1 MAPLVSSQTQAQ
13 RPTHTRY
20 WVIVFACVL
29 AVITYIDRVSI
40 SAAAPAM
47 RHDLGL
53 SEVQMGWAFSAFIF
67 SYALCEIPGGLLGDL
82 IGPRKVLMRIVLWWS
97 VFTAATGRTW
107 SFSSLMTTQSLFG
120 VGEAGC
126 FPNLTKAFTA
136 WLPERE
142 HVRAQGIMWLSA
154 RWGGAFTPPLVVLV
168 MKLVGWRN
176 AFGIFGCLGVLWAVA
191 FYFWFRDDPRQH
203 PQVNQ
208 AERDLIARTA
218 PPRAGHG
225 KVPVRK
231 LLRSRQVWMLCWQYF
246 CLSYGWYFYLT
257 WLPTYLR
264 EGRHLEFTH
273 AAWLSVLPLF
283 VGGMGNP
290 GAVLLTGPLTR
301 WTGSV
306 ATARRVIAYAGFA
319 GAAGFLLLSTR
330 VNDPTFAMIAMGIAS
345 FSNDLVMPGSWASAM
360 EVGGK
365 YCGTI
370 SGAMNMWGNMGGALG
385 PMVNGYL
392 LRGALEFKLFAL
404 KWSLHWGAN
413 NWNLTFY
420 VAAGVYLMGIVC
432 WTLLDPVTPLE
443 L

>member
-1 MAPLVSSQTQAQ
+1 MAPPVSRPASAQ

-29 AVITYIDRVSI
+29 AVITYIDRVCI
-40 SAAAPAM
+40 STAAPAM

-53 SEVQMGWAFSAFIF
+53 SAVQMGWAFSAFIF
-67 SYALCEIPGGLLGDL
+67 AYALCEIPGGLMGDL
-82 IGPRKVLMRIVLWWS
+82 IGPRKVLMRIVIWWS

-107 SFSSLMTTQSLFG
+107 GFTSLITTQSLFG

-126 FPNLTKAFTA
+126 FPNLTKAFST

-142 HVRAQGIMWLSA
+142 HVRAQGVMWLSA

-168 MKLVGWRN
+168 MSLVGWRN
-176 AFGIFGCLGVLWAVA
+176 AFAVFGSLGMIWAVA
-191 FYFWFRDDPRQH
+191 FYFWYRDDPRQH
-203 PQVNQ
+203 PGVNQ
-208 AERDLIARTA
+208 AERDLISLAPHRTS
-218 PPRAGHG
+218 GHAH
-225 KVPVRK
+225 VPWRK
-231 LLRSRQVWMLCWQYF
+231 LLGSRQVWLLCWQYF

-290 GAVLLTGPLTR
+290 GAVLLAGPLTR
-301 WTGSV
+301 LTGSV
-306 ATARRVIAYAGFA
+306 ASARRLTASVGFA
-319 GAAGFLLLSTR
+319 GAAGFLLFSTR
-330 VNDPTFAMIAMGIAS
+330 VDDPTLAMVAMGIAS
-345 FSNDLVMPGSWASAM
+345 FCNDLVMPGAWASAM

-365 YCGTI
+365 FCGTLA
-370 SGAMNMWGNMGGALG
+370 GAMNMWGNIGGALG
-385 PMVNGYL
+385 PVVNGYIL
-392 LRGALEFKLFAL
+392 GGGVDLKIFAL
-404 KWSLHWGAN
+404 KWAPG
-413 NWNLTFY
+413 NWNWTFY
-420 VAAGVYLMGIVC
+420 VAAGVYLLGILC
-432 WTLLDPVTPLE
+432 WALLDPVTPLE